1 MGMVSLLLAASL
13 TVTAGGDAFMVQG
26 FPKGFYYFARN
37 AMTCCANDIAPCGW
51 VCKGERT
58 PDNKTY
64 FTLTARCRRVEGPDG
79 QTALMLTELKCER
92 AKAPREKLVNF
103 VNL

>member
-1 MGMVSLLLAASL
+1 MDHPERYDGKKIRLVGQAWKRP
-13 TVTAGGDAFMVQG
+13 G

-37 AMTCCANDIAPCGW
+37 AMTCCSNDIAPCGW

-64 FTLTARCRRVEGPDG
+64 FTLTARCKMVQSPDG
-79 QTALMLTELKCER
+79 QVALMLNELNAER
-92 AKAPREKLVNF
+92 AKTPREELVSF